1 MRKIIYLI
9 HKIGGAGLMLPYVQ
23 LLAWVRY
30 ILNDKKPNAQIIIVV
45 SALEKVTRML
55 QDIFEKKL
63 NGDTRKALEVF
74 QNLKKIH
81 LQRCRDLKIKDL
93 SRMYDYFYEIE
104 FFIRDGSINKDN
116 HSISKAQLLK
126 FGELIS
132 AEIFYQFLL
141 GMNIRVKLIDA
152 QEIIY
157 ADGEDYCNSV
167 PVQPKT
173 SQMISEVIQSESM
186 HDYDVILTE
195 GYICKE
201 RLLGL
206 DGSDLTAGL
215 VPVGLQSYNS
225 HCDPE
230 LILWKDVDGVIVN
243 GIVKEEISFPEY
255 LALETTPV
263 RKDAI
268 IINQRFK
275 TKIRIRSFKNL
286 NHPGTRISW
295 K

>member
-1 MRKIIYLI
+1 MEKLLFFV
-9 HKIGGAGLMLPYVQ
+9 HKIGGAGLMMLYQELIIWVTYV
-23 LLAWVRY
+23 
-30 ILNDKKPNAQIIIVV
+30 LNDKKPNVQIIIVV

-63 NGDTRKALEVF
+63 NGDTRNALNVF
-74 QNLKKIH
+74 QNLKKLH
-81 LQRCRDLKIKDL
+81 LQRCMDLKIKDL

-104 FFIRDGSINKDN
+104 FFIRDGSIDKDN
-116 HSISKAQLLK
+116 HTISKAQLLK

-141 GMNIRVKLIDA
+141 GMNIRVKLINA

-186 HDYDVILTE
+186 HNYDVILTE

-225 HCDPE
+225 HVDPE

-255 LALETTPV
+255 ISLKTTPV

-275 TKIRIRSFKNL
+275 TKITIRSYRNL
-286 NHPGTRISW
+286 THPGTTISW
-295 K
+295 